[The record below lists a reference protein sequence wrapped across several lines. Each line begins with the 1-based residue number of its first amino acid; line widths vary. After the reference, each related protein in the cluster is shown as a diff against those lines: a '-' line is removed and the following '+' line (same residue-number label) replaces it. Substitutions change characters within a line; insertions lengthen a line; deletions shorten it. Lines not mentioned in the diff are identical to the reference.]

1 MAVENK
7 KIQKITGDSYDDC
20 KKQLW
25 KLYGANYHEEDV
37 QHKPVRYGLFKQ
49 KQKYVTE
56 LYFTTGQTETV
67 AENNYSKEAD
77 QFEKN
82 RQAILM
88 NTQYKQMSAQIQDLK
103 DEMQQQLSHIVVSNQ
118 EKHESIKKIDEL
130 LEMNEFT
137 PSFIE
142 EIEEKIRNNFSIEQL
157 NNFDLVESRVV
168 DWIGDSIE
176 IAKQKT
182 FRPPHVVII
191 VGPTGVGKTTTLV
204 KLAAQFV
211 ISFKREGRKAEIC
224 FISTDSMRVGA
235 MEQLSRWGEIM
246 EYKVLK
252 AETTDDLKTLYDS
265 NRDAMDAIFIDTSG
279 YSPNDAAHIGIMK
292 SLLDIPG
299 MNPDVYLAMTA
310 STKARDLSNI
320 MQNYEPFGYNSVIIT
335 KCDESEQI
343 GNVISMLHKKHKAIS
358 FITNGQKASANILR
372 VNEVDLLTKLEGFK
386 IDRKH
391 IEDTFGVK

>member
-1 MAVENK
+1 MINENQK
-7 KIQKITGDSYDDC
+7 LQKITGDSLEDC
-20 KKQLW
+20 KNQLW
-25 KLYGANYHEEDV
+25 NLYGPNWQERSIQHV
-37 QHKPVRYGLFKQ
+37 QVRYGLFKLR
-49 KQKYVTE
+49 QKYVTE
-56 LYFTTGQTETV
+56 ITFTVGQS
-67 AENNYSKEAD
+67 ENNTESNYEKEAD

-82 RQAILM
+82 RQAILI
-88 NTQYKQMSAQIQDLK
+88 NNQYKQMTAQIQNLK
-103 DEMQQQLSHIVVSNQ
+103 DEMQTQLSQLSIKTQ
-118 EKHESIKKIDEL
+118 EKHESILKIDEL

-168 DWIGDSIE
+168 DWIGETIE
-176 IAKQKT
+176 LSKQRT

-246 EYKVLK
+246 DYKVLK
-252 AETTDDLKTLYDS
+252 AETTEDLKTLYDS

-279 YSPNDAAHIGIMK
+279 YSPNDSAHIGIMK

-343 GNVISMLHKKHKAIS
+343 GNVISMLHKKHKSIS

-372 VNEVDLLTKLEGFK
+372 VTIADLLSKLEGFK